1 MIVSVARR
9 TERASQ
15 GILYTWQSDRVGR
28 PRIVCRSER
37 ASGHIADSPVLSPVF
52 RVLSHH
58 HPCSPPGVS
67 SVCAVHHAACFASN
81 SAHVAGRPPG
91 LLARAG
97 LRVCTLFRVTSEGSS
112 PPGAMDKPVL
122 SYAQTGDLLS
132 QGLMLR
138 CTERMIVYVAR
149 RTERVCG
156 IQAHVDRFELP
167 PAALLSRARFGRIA
181 LPSRT
186 CVRLSCACHETR
198 SRTSGRAD

>member
-1 MIVSVARR
+1 MP
-9 TERASQ
+9 RAAVD
-15 GILYTWQSDRVGR
+15 GDDR
-28 PRIVCRSER
+28 P
-37 ASGHIADSPVLSPVF
+37 F
-52 RVLSHH
+52 
-58 HPCSPPGVS
+58 HPPANGLNWGFAPMGVS

-167 PAALLSRARFGRIA
+167 PAALRARFGRIA
-181 LPSRT
+181 LPCRT
-186 CVRLSCACHETR
+186 SVRLS
-198 SRTSGRAD
+198 SRFIPPPPLFSSGREQRECSPPRCVLCF

>member
-1 MIVSVARR
+1 MVVRPLLLTTTYLLADKRR
-9 TERASQ
+9 SASMPRAAVD
-15 GILYTWQSDRVGR
+15 GDDR
-28 PRIVCRSER
+28 P
-37 ASGHIADSPVLSPVF
+37 F
-52 RVLSHH
+52 
-58 HPCSPPGVS
+58 HPPANGLNWGFAPMGVS

-138 CTERMIVYVAR
+138 CTERMIVSVAR
-149 RTERVCG
+149 RTERASQG
-156 IQAHVDRFELP
+156 ILYTWRSDRVAAHGSCADP
-167 PAALLSRARFGRIA
+167 NALRDTSPIR
-181 LPSRT
+181 P
-186 CVRLSCACHETR
+186 CYRLSFACY
-198 SRTSGRAD
+198 